1 MKNDEIKSQIFKT
14 DEFFVENRNEKK
26 MYLLRKS
33 DLIFN
38 KIANAIELNNRLEQK
53 EKFKKD
59 RSQKQRETYIAK
71 RTYYYEFYLFDND
84 YDYKKAEKENLPA
97 GLVLGKNDFTLNTDY
112 EGFFKGSE
120 IALIDFLDSLYG
132 I

>member
-1 MKNDEIKSQIFKT
+1 MGKNEIKSQIFKT
-14 DEFFVENRNEKK
+14 DKFFVENKNEKK

-38 KIANAIELNNRLEQK
+38 KIANAIELQKNLAQK
-53 EKFKKD
+53 EKFKRE
-59 RSQKQRETYIAK
+59 RSQEQRESRIAK
-71 RTYYYEFYLFDND
+71 RTYYYEFYLFEND
-84 YDYKKAEKENLPA
+84 YDYKKVDKEYLPL

-120 IALIDFLDSLYG
+120 ITLIDFLDSLYEK
-132 I
+132 

>member
-1 MKNDEIKSQIFKT
+1 MGKDKIKSQIFRT

-38 KIANAIELNNRLEQK
+38 KIANAIELQNKLERK
-53 EKFKKD
+53 EKFKRD
-59 RSQKQRETYIAK
+59 RSKKQRETRIAK

-84 YDYKKAEKENLPA
+84 YDYKKVEKEHLPI

-112 EGFFKGSE
+112 EGLFKGSE
-120 IALIDFLDSLYG
+120 ITLIDFLDSLYDE
-132 I
+132 

>member
-1 MKNDEIKSQIFKT
+1 
-14 DEFFVENRNEKK
+14 